1 MEPGTFTMGSPESES
16 QRNDDEV
23 EHNVT
28 ITQGF
33 YLGQF
38 EVTQA
43 QYEAVMNGNVDG
55 LSAAPSE
62 FSGNPNRPV
71 EKVSY
76 YNVQSFLNR
85 LNELEADNL
94 PEGWAY
100 ALPTEA
106 EWEYACRAGTTTIYS
121 WGDSIDASRANYIYD
136 VGETKEVGS
145 YAPNPWGFYDMHGNV
160 WEWVEDWYDDY
171 PEKHVYDPK
180 GEFKGLVN
188 RTQRGGAFAWGAD
201 KLRSASRSKLSPSNS
216 HSNRGF
222 RLALKKVSFT
232 PLTDDNFRTAIN
244 LWFSDE
250 AAAIETYSHIS
261 NWDVSQVTDFDG
273 IFRERASFN
282 EDISRWDTSSVITM
296 ERLFYK
302 ATSFNQDISG
312 WDTSSVTDFSQIF
325 REARSFDQNISA
337 WDTSSVTSFNQ
348 AFWDATVFNGDIG
361 DWDTSSA
368 VDMAH
373 MFRGATSF
381 NQDIGNWNTSNVT
394 SMHYIFYGAES
405 FNQNIG
411 GWDVSNIVDMRSM
424 FDGATA
430 FNGDISD
437 WDTSSAT
444 HFRWMFKNASSFNQD
459 IGDWNTFFGRNC
471 DGYV

>member
-1 MEPGTFTMGSPESES
+1 MSNMGTYHIKENKFRYHHLSTGTNSSHVQKAWADSNTQIGRWYQIAVVSTLSEVKLFIDSSMQSKVPFQRDAVRNNQVAIYVGGANTWNLFDGSVDDVRIYDRALSADEVSALYRAESPNHFAGSADHLEMIWVEPGTFTMGSPESES

-43 QYEAVMNGNVDG
+43 QYEAVMNGNTDG
-55 LSAAPSE
+55 LNAAPSE

-160 WEWVEDWYDDY
+160 WEWVEDWYDEY

-201 KLRSASRSKLSPSNS
+201 KLRSASRSQLSPSNS

-261 NWDVSQVTDFDG
+261 NWDVSQVTDFRWN
-273 IFRERASFN
+273 IPRA
-282 EDISRWDTSSVITM
+282 
-296 ERLFYK
+296 
-302 ATSFNQDISG
+302 
-312 WDTSSVTDFSQIF
+312 
-325 REARSFDQNISA
+325 
-337 WDTSSVTSFNQ
+337 
-348 AFWDATVFNGDIG
+348 
-361 DWDTSSA
+361 
-368 VDMAH
+368 
-373 MFRGATSF
+373 
-381 NQDIGNWNTSNVT
+381 
-394 SMHYIFYGAES
+394 
-405 FNQNIG
+405 
-411 GWDVSNIVDMRSM
+411 
-424 FDGATA
+424 
-430 FNGDISD
+430 
-437 WDTSSAT
+437 
-444 HFRWMFKNASSFNQD
+444 
-459 IGDWNTFFGRNC
+459 
-471 DGYV
+471 